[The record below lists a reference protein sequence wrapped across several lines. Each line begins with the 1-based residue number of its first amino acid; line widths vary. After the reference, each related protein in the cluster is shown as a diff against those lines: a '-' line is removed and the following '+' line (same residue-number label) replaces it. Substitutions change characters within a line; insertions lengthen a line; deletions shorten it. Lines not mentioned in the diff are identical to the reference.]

1 MTQDNKSWEDE
12 FNELVADNIGQE
24 YPWEETTL
32 DETIKSFIHSTL
44 NKEKVLLVEEIIK
57 DLDNIWR
64 KQLPIADAEDAVEK
78 TRSAMIEQANYL
90 QSLLS

>member
-12 FNELVADNIGQE
+12 FNELVADNIGRE